1 MARVRCR
8 TPGELPFYRLPY
20 PVLLPLGP
28 RHREQGKILHLVHA
42 DMRLDFWKAKVNFR
56 LLVQILTERL

>member
-28 RHREQGKILHLVHA
+28 HREQGKILHVVHA
-42 DMRLDFWKAKVNFR
+42 DMRLFLESESQLSLSGTKID
-56 LLVQILTERL
+56 